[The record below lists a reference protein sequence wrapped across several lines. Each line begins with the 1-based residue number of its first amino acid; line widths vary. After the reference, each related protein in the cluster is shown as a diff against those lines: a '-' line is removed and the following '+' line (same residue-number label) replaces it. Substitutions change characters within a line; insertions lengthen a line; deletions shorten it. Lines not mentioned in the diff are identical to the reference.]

1 MKNEKQKFRYVLIA
15 LLIFLLYFVNEIN
28 PIDSD
33 SGREIKRAL
42 EYDSKG
48 YDGGPF
54 TSQILYSI
62 LIQFTNVENTIKVL
76 NILNIFIFISMIY
89 LLIKILELKKPNT
102 KDSTKIL
109 LILLIFSLSS
119 VFSTIWY
126 VKPYLLTLFLVIV
139 AIFLFSLYISEKN
152 KNYLILSSVLFS
164 VSILTKNHAY
174 PFIIFPLVYLGI
186 SYLKNKKFNLN
197 EIFCYTLPAIVVLS
211 PILLY
216 NFYLFGLK
224 FWHYPNGWFFD
235 SGVNKHIAEFFW
247 EYPKERTLSYYI
259 GQWEFIKK
267 TIPYI
272 FIVIFSVIYLNKKN
286 LRLTGYFLLLSL
298 LAVIPFLV
306 GVIPFYNVYNYFF
319 AVFILMVILTFL
331 ESFKISKLTRI
342 LIISIIIIFSTISII
357 SNFEGMYNS
366 VKNEKQ
372 ILNDFEEFEKKD
384 SGAQKIILSR
394 DYKLQPFTNNYL
406 FLGIEELDKDSLIN
420 LFSYE
425 SGNQETLKSLKK
437 YNVCFILLYKDTK
450 YNEEYF
456 NELLS
461 IFQNSFQIDK
471 YNQLDELFKIYDG
484 EELVVYKLKKCEDEN

>member
-1 MKNEKQKFRYVLIA
+1 M
-15 LLIFLLYFVNEIN
+15 
-28 PIDSD
+28 
-33 SGREIKRAL
+33 
-42 EYDSKG
+42 
-48 YDGGPF
+48 
-54 TSQILYSI
+54 
-62 LIQFTNVENTIKVL
+62 
-76 NILNIFIFISMIY
+76 
-89 LLIKILELKKPNT
+89 
-102 KDSTKIL
+102 
-109 LILLIFSLSS
+109 
-119 VFSTIWY
+119 
-126 VKPYLLTLFLVIV
+126 
-139 AIFLFSLYISEKN
+139 
-152 KNYLILSSVLFS
+152 
-164 VSILTKNHAY
+164 
-174 PFIIFPLVYLGI
+174 
-186 SYLKNKKFNLN
+186 
-197 EIFCYTLPAIVVLS
+197 
-211 PILLY
+211 
-216 NFYLFGLK
+216 
-224 FWHYPNGWFFD
+224 
-235 SGVNKHIAEFFW
+235 
-247 EYPKERTLSYYI
+247 
-259 GQWEFIKK
+259 
-267 TIPYI
+267 
-272 FIVIFSVIYLNKKN
+272 IYLNKKN